1 MEESNVGPLPE
12 EKFWFFILPPEL
24 IETLL
29 TMLDALSIKRLIES
43 GVVEQ
48 KVLKKSLS
56 SEVWAGLIRRR
67 PHGGGGV
74 LVLDDVKNLVAILK
88 FLKLEDPSSFLL
100 PLLNHICERF
110 PVAGVRASA
119 VTLNHPGHT
128 EPGRVSLQGF
138 LLLEEAESSF
148 GTSIQNIEKID
159 VWYEVALEEP
169 HLSALSSRIARQEKP
184 VASISIHPVGGVR
197 LSEGVQSAQAFSI
210 LLQADRVRV
219 GILEVSEAIGE
230 EGWRILAK
238 SIRPW
243 ILGDIRVTLDGLAQG
258 KREAIK
264 NLFDAGCWF
273 RIFKTF
279 EDLQATNRRASLVV
293 WSNDWSQMEQLLE
306 MSKQEFGEE
315 IERRRRRN
323 GGVW

>member
-110 PVAGVRASA
+110 PAEDGVS
-119 VTLNHPGHT
+119 LNRPGH
-128 EPGRVSLQGF
+128 EDPRKVSLEGF

-148 GTSIQNIEKID
+148 GTSIQSIEKID
-159 VWYEVALEEP
+159 TT
-169 HLSALSSRIARQEKP
+169 H
-184 VASISIHPVGGVR
+184 
-197 LSEGVQSAQAFSI
+197 
-210 LLQADRVRV
+210 
-219 GILEVSEAIGE
+219 
-230 EGWRILAK
+230 
-238 SIRPW
+238 
-243 ILGDIRVTLDGLAQG
+243 
-258 KREAIK
+258 
-264 NLFDAGCWF
+264 
-273 RIFKTF
+273 
-279 EDLQATNRRASLVV
+279 
-293 WSNDWSQMEQLLE
+293 SQMLG
-306 MSKQEFGEE
+306 K
-315 IERRRRRN
+315 IEYTLPAKF
-323 GGVW
+323 

>member
-148 GTSIQNIEKID
+148 GTSIQNIEKIQ
-159 VWYEVALEEP
+159 YEVTLDEP
-169 HLSALSSRIARQEKP
+169 HLSALSSRMKRQENP
-184 VASISIHPVGGVR
+184 VASISIREVR
-197 LSEGVQSAQAFSI
+197 LGGGLQSAQAFSI
-210 LLQADRVRV
+210 LLQADQVDVVR
-219 GILEVSEAIGE
+219 LEVSEAIGE

-238 SIRPW
+238 AIRPG
-243 ILGDIRVTLDGLAQG
+243 ILRGINVTKDGLAQG
-258 KREAIK
+258 KRDDIK
-264 NLFDAGCWF
+264 HLFDAGCRF
-273 RIFKTF
+273 RIYKTL
-279 EDLQATNRRASLVV
+279 EDLQAGNWRASLGVDKEE
-293 WSNDWSQMEQLLE
+293 NDWRGMERVLD
-306 MSKQEFGEE
+306 MSKQEFSSLFKEKA
-315 IERRRRRN
+315 RK
-323 GGVW
+323 V